1 MSGIE
6 SGVSLPGAEGPSKAG
21 LNGPLRR
28 RLGGSD
34 GRSHR
39 AELLGLAAR
48 VLERRAR
55 VRVHEVALL
64 YVDVAT
70 LDQQARVLSLQ
81 ESSCNSP
88 GPEVDPL
95 PRVLGDLRMDDHV
108 RDLEPPAGAQHAI
121 DLAEHRG
128 LV

>member
-6 SGVSLPGAEGPSKAG
+6 SGVSLPGAEGPSKTG

-28 RLGGSD
+28 QLGGSD

-48 VLERRAR
+48 VLERGAR

-64 YVDVAT
+64 YVGVAT

-81 ESSCNSP
+81 ESSGNSP
-88 GPEVDPL
+88 GPEVDPP
-95 PRVLGDLRMDDHV
+95 PRVRGDLRMYDHV
-108 RDLEPPAGAQHAI
+108 RERDPPARAPHA
-121 DLAEHRG
+121 DG
-128 LV
+128 PT